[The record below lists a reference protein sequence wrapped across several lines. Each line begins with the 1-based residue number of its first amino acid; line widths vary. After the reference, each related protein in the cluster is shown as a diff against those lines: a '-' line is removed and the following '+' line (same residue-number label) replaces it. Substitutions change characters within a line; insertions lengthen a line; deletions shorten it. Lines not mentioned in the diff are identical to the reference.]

1 METPLRLRMRHISK
15 RFGGVVALDDVSFE
29 AEPGEVHALLGENGA
44 GKSTLIKILGG
55 IHRADAGEI
64 EIDGVHHD
72 ITQTSIALKSGISV
86 IHQEL
91 ALVPEMSVAENI
103 FLGEEPTSGPFHA
116 VDNRL
121 MNRRAQKIL
130 DDHNMKISATD
141 TVSSLTVAQQQLV
154 EIARSLSKEARIIVM
169 DEPSDTLS
177 SHEVALLFAAV
188 RELKA
193 RGVSV
198 IYISHRIDELFEIA
212 DRVTVLRDAK
222 YVGTKRLADTSRRE
236 LIHMMVGRDMTDLF
250 ARPEEAPGETL
261 LEVRNVSLP
270 PRVRES
276 SFTLCRGEILG
287 FFGLVG
293 AGRTELMRAVF
304 GIDKPESGEVYLRG
318 TRLHRRY
325 PGDSVSHKLAMV
337 PEDRK
342 SQGVILI
349 QDVAFNV
356 TLAKLDEIIRGIRV
370 YHKRERSYVGRLIRE
385 LGIQTPSADQIVQN
399 LSGGNQQKV
408 ALAKWLFTDP
418 DVLILDEPTRGVDV
432 GAKKEIYEIMK
443 RLVSNGISIIMVS
456 SEIPEILNM
465 STRVVTMY
473 EGEITAVLRGQ
484 EITKQNVLHYATT
497 HREAAV

>member
-1 METPLRLRMRHISK
+1 MRHISK

>member
-1 METPLRLRMRHISK
+1 MRHISK

-473 EGEITAVLRGQ
+473 
-484 EITKQNVLHYATT
+484 
-497 HREAAV
+497 